1 MGFLGKIEFIS
12 CICKNTRMSQKN
24 KKKIANKNK
33 IKKNTEKATTR
44 LLMFADDGQ
53 LYGKCTKV
61 DGDRRFQILCSDG
74 KTRTGKLRG
83 KIRKRKK
90 SWLSIGIWVIVALRD
105 FQDDKC
111 DIIHMFDE
119 DEVNR
124 LEGLGELSIYGKIMD
139 ENCPFSIAEEEI
151 DIDDI

>member
-1 MGFLGKIEFIS
+1 
-12 CICKNTRMSQKN
+12 MSQKN

-139 ENCPFSIAEEEI
+139 ENCPFSIADEEI

>member
-1 MGFLGKIEFIS
+1 
-12 CICKNTRMSQKN
+12 MSQKN

-33 IKKNTEKATTR
+33 IKKNTEKASKRKLEFT
-44 LLMFADDGQ
+44 DDGQ

-61 DGDRRFQILCSDG
+61 EGDRRFKILCSDG

-105 FQDDKC
+105 FQDEKC
-111 DIIHMFDE
+111 DIIHMFNE
-119 DEVNR
+119 R
-124 LEGLGELSIYGKIMD
+124 RR
-139 ENCPFSIAEEEI
+139 
-151 DIDDI
+151 

>member
-1 MGFLGKIEFIS
+1 
-12 CICKNTRMSQKN
+12 MSQKN

-124 LEGLGELSIYGKIMD
+124 LEGLGELSIYGKITD